1 MAKLINYIR
10 ENWFLCLMGGV
21 FLSWFVYLTYVGNQV
36 CDCAKTETYRDGTT
50 RRHSSGGVGYY
61 RYYHK

>member
-1 MAKLINYIR
+1 MMTKIFDYIK
-10 ENWFLCLMGGV
+10 ENWFLCLAGMLFVG
-21 FLSWFVYLTYVGNQV
+21 WFTYLTYSGNQT

-50 RRHSSGGVGYY
+50 KSHTSRVGFY

>member
-1 MAKLINYIR
+1 MLNYIKN
-10 ENWFLCLMGGV
+10 NWLLVAIAAFFMG
-21 FLSWFVYLTYVGNQV
+21 FYIYLTYSGNQF

-50 RRHSSGGVGYY
+50 RSSTHGRTFY

>member
-1 MAKLINYIR
+1 MERIFTYIKT
-10 ENWFLCLMGGV
+10 NWFLCLIGGA
-21 FLSWFVYLTYVGNQV
+21 LLGWFVYLTYAGNQL

-50 RRHSSGGVGYY
+50 RSHTSGRSFY

>member
-1 MAKLINYIR
+1 MEKITNYIR
-10 ENWFLCLMGGV
+10 TNWVLFLIGSFFVSG
-21 FLSWFVYLTYVGNQV
+21 FVYLTFTGNKF

-50 RRHSSGGVGYY
+50 RNHSTGIGFY